1 MYSENI
7 NFIIPKLSKDI
18 KIYPFAGESYLV
30 HQTQYNYRIRVT
42 KQLKLLID
50 CIDNNKTL
58 SEISLFLLSTHSID
72 LVEPEIYDILYKK
85 LAHYGIVESNTKVE
99 KVDNS
104 KYLSLR
110 IMLFNQKQVEKVSH
124 IFLSLFSPERF
135 YFVLSFCLLVVGTTL
150 IANYQ
155 KLNLELT
162 LSKDFLVIFALINV
176 ISLFLH
182 ELGHATACRKF
193 GADHGG
199 IGFGFYI
206 FSPVLFADVSDAW
219 KLKPSERIIIDLAGL
234 YMQSVLNAFIL
245 LLYFLFDNNQIL
257 MASFIFSIGMLLN
270 LNPFFRR
277 DGYWAVCDA
286 LNIPNLKTKSD
297 SVILKSFQWIR
308 GKSTNPLNKKLDAF
322 LFLYGVLNWAFIVIV
337 ISTIIL
343 KDTYSIIHFPF
354 NVYRFILTLVE
365 QFPNVSITWIKE
377 QALSFILPT
386 IFYTLI
392 YNIIIKKHLIKLIK
406 KTKSLKL

>member
-1 MYSENI
+1 MHSENI
-7 NFIIPKLSKDI
+7 NLLIPKLSKDV
-18 KIYPFAGESYLV
+18 KIYPFAGDSYLV
-30 HQTQYNYRIRVT
+30 HQTQFDYRVRVA

-58 SEISLFLLSTHSID
+58 SEISLFLFSTHSID
-72 LVEPEIYDILYKK
+72 LAEPEIYDLLYKK
-85 LAHYGIVESNTKVE
+85 LANYGIVESDTKIE

-124 IFLSLFSPERF
+124 IFLSIFSPKRF
-135 YFVLSFCLLVVGTTL
+135 YFVLFFSLLVVGATL
-150 IANYQ
+150 ITNYQ
-155 KLNLELT
+155 RINLELT
-162 LSKDFLVIFALINV
+162 FSKDFLAAFALTNV

-193 GADHGG
+193 GANHGG

-234 YMQSVLNAFIL
+234 YMQSILNVFIL
-245 LLYFLFDNNQIL
+245 FLYFLLDDRQIL
-257 MASFIFSIGMLLN
+257 MLSFIFSMGMLLN

-286 LNIPNLKTKSD
+286 LNIPNLKKKSD
-297 SVILKSFQWIR
+297 DVILKSFQWLYS
-308 GKSTNPLNKKLDAF
+308 KSPNPLLKRLNVF
-322 LFLYGVLNWAFIVIV
+322 LFLYGTFNWIFIIIV

-343 KDTYSIIHFPF
+343 KDPYSILHFPF
-354 NVYRFILTLVE
+354 NAYTFIVTLIE
-365 QFPNVSITWIKE
+365 RIPNVSLIWFKE
-377 QALSFILPT
+377 QVLSFILPI

-392 YNIIIKKHLIKLIK
+392 YNILIKKHFIKLIK
-406 KTKSLKL
+406 KLNPSKP